1 MHVYP
6 DATLTLLDNIAQS
19 DFWIDMVLDS
29 AFAMSFVQVLARLP
43 ALWAVA
49 PIVLP
54 SDLQAKSK
62 RHKALTT
69 EKITRRIANKDA
81 NNRLD
86 FFAHLL
92 KDKTQNHEPDFFM
105 TNANTIITAGSET
118 TATFLTAVTFF
129 LLDNPH
135 TLEAL
140 QEEVRPAFSTTDAID
155 QDSTAVLPYLT
166 GVIEEGL
173 RLFPPVSFGLER
185 ESPGAVVDGMFV
197 PANVSG
203 LVLPLLSRV
212 SRSRVN
218 VF

>member
-1 MHVYP
+1 M
-6 DATLTLLDNIAQS
+6 LTLLDVAAQS

-29 AFAMSFVQVLARLP
+29 AFALSFVQILSRLP
-43 ALWAVA
+43 ALWLVA

-54 SDLQAKSK
+54 SDLQSKAK

-69 EKITRRIANKDA
+69 EKINRRIADTDA

-92 KDKTQNHEPDFFM
+92 KNKSQDHNADFFM

-118 TATFLTAVTFF
+118 TATFLAAVTFF

-135 TLEAL
+135 TLKAL
-140 QEEVRPAFSTTDAID
+140 QEEVRPAFATTETID

-166 GVIEEGL
+166 SVIEEGL

-197 PANVSG
+197 PADVSA
-203 LVLPLLSRV
+203 LA
-212 SRSRVN
+212 
-218 VF
+218 